1 MLSIRL
7 SRKGKKKMPLY
18 SIIVVEKSKDPWGDY
33 IEKLGT
39 YNPHTKETVLN
50 NEAILSWIGKGAQP
64 TATIHN
70 LLVNKGVIKADKVRA
85 GKTQPGKKKSAA
97 IAADAKAVADAK
109 AKAAKEAE
117 DKKAAEAKA
126 AEAAAAEA
134 KAAKE
139 AEVSTSE
146 TPIDL
151 PAQAGTPAE
160 PAVEPAAAE
169 AIPAEPEAAPA
180 PEEKAVEVPAEEA
193 KAE

>member
-39 YNPHTKETVLN
+39 YNPHTKEAVLN

-97 IAADAKAVADAK
+97 IAAEAKVAADAK
-109 AKAAKEAE
+109 AKAVKEAE
-117 DKKAAEAKA
+117 DKKAADAKAAEEAKAKAEEEAKA
-126 AEAAAAEA
+126 AEEAKTVAAAAPE
-134 KAAKE
+134 KP
-139 AEVSTSE
+139 AEV
-146 TPIDL
+146 
-151 PAQAGTPAE
+151 PAE
-160 PAVEPAAAE
+160 PVAEPAPAE
-169 AIPAEPEAAPA
+169 AAFVAEPEAAPA
-180 PEEKAVEVPAEEA
+180 ALETPVEET